1 MMKRVLAVMGIFIIG
16 IGMGI
21 GTMVLKEKLLP
32 ATEAKA
38 SMKEAKIDEI
48 GPLLEIGEFIIN
60 LKGGGILKAEITVEG
75 INAKS
80 LDRLKA
86 REAFLRDRV
95 INVFAAKELKDI
107 VVVGERDNLK
117 KEILTELNLV
127 TNDEVKSILFK
138 SFVYSL

>member
-48 GPLLEIGEFIIN
+48 GPLLELGEFIIN

>member
-1 MMKRVLAVMGIFIIG
+1 MMKRVLAVVGIFIIG